1 MICASRTDAQVL
13 DLKYVLQYD
22 CDSNYYEVRI
32 AVMEGSATTIQNRA
46 QFNSQ
51 LTVVVPTGKVVI
63 HHKSLLP
70 LSNNQN
76 YGSST
81 PIEWNMM
88 NPVFAP
94 SGMGAYDFYS
104 WAPKLNPA
112 AFFND
117 LDEGGEY
124 VIFTFKIQNEDS
136 YDSTIRF
143 FDNSEDPPMSSF
155 SGADLR
161 NGYSLGGAANRYTGN
176 IHRSCSTSNNIN
188 VIDKDDIKIYPNP
201 ASTRIH
207 IESPADTQDIK
218 LIDTTGRK
226 IKDVKRSDNG
236 ITSVDVHDLESGL
249 YYVQLRLDGRTH
261 SQLLTIR

>member
-1 MICASRTDAQVL
+1 MIGTASTDAQVL

-22 CDSNYYEVRI
+22 CDSSYYEVKI
-32 AVMEGSATTIQNRA
+32 AVMEGTATTIQNRA

-51 LTVVVPTGKVVI
+51 LTVVVPTGKVVV

-81 PIEWNMM
+81 PIEWIMM

-94 SGMGAYDFYS
+94 SGMVGYDFYS

-117 LDEGGEY
+117 LEEGGEY
-124 VIFTFKIQNEDS
+124 VLFTFKIQDEES
-136 YDSTIRF
+136 YDGTIRF
-143 FDNSEDPPMSSF
+143 FNNSEDPPMSSF

-176 IHRSCSTSNNIN
+176 IHRSCGTTNNIN
-188 VIDKDDIKIYPNP
+188 VIHKDDIKVYPNP
-201 ASTRIH
+201 ASSRIH
-207 IESPADTQDIK
+207 IDSPADTQDIK
-218 LIDTTGRK
+218 LIDSTGRK
-226 IKDVKRSDNG
+226 IRDIKRSDHG
-236 ITSVDVHDLESGL
+236 ITSVDVHDVESGL
-249 YYVQLRLDGRTH
+249 YYVQLRLDGRTY
-261 SQLLTIR
+261 SRVVTIR